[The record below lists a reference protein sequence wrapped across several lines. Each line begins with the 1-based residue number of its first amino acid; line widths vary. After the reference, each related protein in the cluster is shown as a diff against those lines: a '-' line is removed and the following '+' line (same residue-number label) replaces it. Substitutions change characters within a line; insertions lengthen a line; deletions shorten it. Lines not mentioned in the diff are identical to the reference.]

1 MKKEISL
8 ILFILISVLSK
19 AQVNLQQTFQIPSE
33 LPEASGV
40 ISLNNGFWLINDSG
54 NDPIIYKLDHTGNII
69 HSIYIKGKNIDW
81 EDLTKDDEGNI
92 YIGDF
97 GNNKNKRVNLKIY
110 ILPYKQLSNDT
121 ITPQVIN
128 FKYENQTSFPPAES
142 ELDFDCESMIW
153 TNQSLYF
160 FSKNRSK
167 SKQTKI
173 YKIPAAP
180 GNYTAVLKDSILTN
194 GGITSATLT
203 TDGENLLLL
212 SKKAIY
218 VIKNYF
224 QPSPSLQILT
234 FKKSRK
240 EGICIN
246 SFGKVF
252 IAEENKD
259 DKDNYLYSFKL
270 QEALHKSPLKK
281 MN

>member
-8 ILFILISVLSK
+8 ILFIMISVLTR
-19 AQVNLQQTFQIPSE
+19 AQVNLRQTFQIPSE
-33 LPEASGV
+33 LPEASGI
-40 ISLNNGFWLINDSG
+40 ISLNNNFWLINDSG
-54 NDPIIYKLDHTGNII
+54 NDPIIYKLDDSGNII
-69 HSIYIKGKNIDW
+69 HSIYVRGGNIDW
-81 EDLTKDDEGNI
+81 EDLTKDDQGNI

-97 GNNKNKRVNLKIY
+97 GNNENKRVDLKIY
-110 ILPYKQLSNDT
+110 ILPYEQLSYDT

-128 FKYENQTSFPPAES
+128 FKYENQSSFPPSED

-153 TNQSLYF
+153 TNHSLHF

-194 GGITSATLT
+194 GWITSATLT
-203 TDGENLLLL
+203 TDGENLILL
-212 SKKAIY
+212 SKKALY

-224 QPSPSLQILT
+224 HPLASIQILT

-240 EGICIN
+240 EGVCIN
-246 SFGKVF
+246 SFGDVF
-252 IAEENKD
+252 IAEENKNNR
-259 DKDNYLYSFKL
+259 DNYLYSFKL
-270 QEALHKSPLKK
+270 QKALRKLQLKK